1 MNFNGL
7 HTEFVSSG
15 GRLGVKMVEFL
26 DQIIKEKH
34 YIRSATSLMTT
45 DDLLNEVVVKLM
57 ENDHQ
62 RLRHVMSAALMGQH
76 GAGSTPPE
84 VALKR
89 MISKITSNCL
99 YEDKRKSRDALHN
112 LSERVIFALKKD
124 PYFFKETR
132 YSNRTWLVSP
142 TFSQD
147 EFPSESELEGSLRS
161 IALECAHIP
170 KLLFNSTRA
179 SPIYKGEEFEILCQT
194 LVRSAPAIANSMIY
208 QFLNYLLPDWG
219 SRQVQEEEK
228 KTKTTEGLDEMAQQI
243 ATNAVKDLDMTA
255 RAVISAYFSMEN
267 PNWVQV
273 AAICQKNNISV
284 DRKAAK
290 QILDSFGKNLLD
302 LVCDFPFDSQELVAA
317 SLVYLPGVLS
327 QGPTS

>member
-1 MNFNGL
+1 MNFDLL
-7 HTEFVSSG
+7 HAEFVSNG
-15 GRLGVKMVEFL
+15 GRLGEKMVDFL
-26 DQIIKEKH
+26 DHLIKEKH
-34 YIRSATSLMTT
+34 YIRSATSLMSTE
-45 DDLLNEVVVKLM
+45 DLLNEVVVKLM

-62 RLRHVMSAALMGQH
+62 RLRHVMSAALTGQH
-76 GAGSTPPE
+76 GSGSIPPE

-112 LSERVIFALKKD
+112 LSERIIFALKKD
-124 PYFFKETR
+124 PYWFKETR
-132 YSNRTWLVSP
+132 HANRPWLISP
-142 TFSQD
+142 N
-147 EFPSESELEGSLRS
+147 FPQADFPTESELEASLRS
-161 IALECAHIP
+161 IALECVHIP

-179 SPIYKGEEFEILCQT
+179 SPIYKGEEFEVLCQT

-219 SRQVQEEEK
+219 SRQVQVEEK
-228 KTKTTEGLDEMAQQI
+228 KTNTTEGLEEMAQQI
-243 ATNAVKDLDMTA
+243 AENAVKDLGTTA

-273 AAICQKNNISV
+273 SAICQKNNISV
-284 DRKAAK
+284 DRKESK
-290 QILDSFGKNLLD
+290 QILESFGENLLN

-317 SLVYLPGVLS
+317 SLAYIPGVLS
-327 QGPTS
+327 RRPNS

>member
-1 MNFNGL
+1 MTFNEL
-7 HTEFVSSG
+7 HAEFVSSG
-15 GRLGVKMVEFL
+15 GRLGEKLVKFL
-26 DQIIKEKH
+26 DQLIKDKH
-34 YIRSATSLMTT
+34 YVRSATSLMTT

-62 RLRHVMSAALMGQH
+62 RLRHVMSAALVGQH
-76 GAGSTPPE
+76 GVAATPPE

-89 MISKITSNCL
+89 MFSKIASNCL
-99 YEDKRKSRDALHN
+99 YEERRKSRDALHN
-112 LSERVIFALKKD
+112 LSERVIYALKND

-132 YSNRTWLVSP
+132 HSNRSWLVSP
-142 TFSQD
+142 TFSQG
-147 EFPSESELEGSLRS
+147 EFPSESELDESLRR

-170 KLLFNSTRA
+170 KMLFNSTRA
-179 SPIYKGEEFEILCQT
+179 SPIYKGSEFENLCQT

-228 KTKTTEGLDEMAQQI
+228 KTKTTEGLEVMAQKI
-243 ATNAVKDLDMTA
+243 ATNVAKDLDLTS
-255 RAVISAYFSMEN
+255 RAVVSAYFSMES

-273 AAICQKNNISV
+273 AAFCQKSNISV

-290 QILDSFGKNLLD
+290 QIIEKFGKNLLD

-327 QGPTS
+327 QGTTS